1 MMTAASAVPTLA
13 VGDPS
18 RRRIGAAA
26 VTALLTAVAFVAYL
40 WLAKEIRVY
49 YAHEPWQNDPY
60 DAVVSFAFF
69 FVPILAVLSFMR
81 AALCKRARPL
91 PVRRVR
97 ELLITSRLMLAVA
110 GVTLGAEWLSVAA
123 GAERELW
130 DSATVVAVLALAV
143 MTAVVAAAGVLVV
156 RALRATPP
164 AKLGPDWW
172 SDAATFIDEYWRA
185 GLPLGAV
192 VPRFAKWTIDRAAR
206 AVRGR
211 PLATAALLAIT
222 FGGLLA
228 TFQGFAEEG
237 FAPAVFVL
245 YMSVAAAS
253 MFAFLVIAGAHL
265 QLAGE
270 REPMAGRSRR
280 LADSVASAA
289 AAFVAALAFRDLLQ
303 PIFRFVP
310 GRGVGHLLGGCV
322 VVAVAVAIGVF
333 AVESGLRLH
342 QPSEIRRT

>member
-1 MMTAASAVPTLA
+1 VSGAETSGMTTASAAPMLP
-13 VGDPS
+13 VGDPA

-26 VTALLTAVAFVAYL
+26 VMALWTAVAFVAYL
-40 WLAKEIRVY
+40 WLAKEIRLF

-69 FVPILAVLSFMR
+69 FVPILAALSFMR
-81 AALCKRARPL
+81 AALCKSARPL

-110 GVTLGAEWLSVAA
+110 SVTLGSEWLSVATC
-123 GAERELW
+123 AERELW
-130 DSATVVAVLALAV
+130 DSTTVVAIVGLGL

-156 RALRATPP
+156 RALRVTPT

-172 SDAATFIDEYWRA
+172 SDASTFIDEYWRA
-185 GLPLGAV
+185 GLPFGAV
-192 VPRFAKWTIDRAAR
+192 VPRLAKWVIDRAAH
-206 AVRGR
+206 AVSGR
-211 PLATAALLAIT
+211 PFATAALLAIA

-265 QLAGE
+265 HLAG
-270 REPMAGRSRR
+270 
-280 LADSVASAA
+280 
-289 AAFVAALAFRDLLQ
+289 
-303 PIFRFVP
+303 
-310 GRGVGHLLGGCV
+310 
-322 VVAVAVAIGVF
+322 
-333 AVESGLRLH
+333 
-342 QPSEIRRT
+342 